1 MLILCIAGAV
11 ELSQFLKGIRSRKP
25 SVALPTPTPANFRDN
40 STVISSQEEVEERT
54 METIERTVSAAGV
67 ASGNK
72 KFLFGADA
80 SQHSFKTT
88 DKNVTVVCTEGKHD
102 RGSSKIKLV
111 NVVNFKWEQKNYPG
125 RLIACHKDCYLL
137 AYSIRVTKLS
147 KSESMVRVAH
157 LELPERCLI
166 KGLSDDILDLQF
178 SHNSTTECLLGII
191 ERTALHVHQV
201 LVKSEKVTTALK
213 VKIVDPLE
221 GHVPVCDRITWC
233 PYLGDGGGDEMD
245 DFAKQLLVWTRGST
259 FQCYSISALSKL
271 YLNMTDLK
279 ASDIDGGG
287 FKASDGDAII
297 TGSVFSDD
305 GTTLALSSNDGLI
318 RFYQVYQHAN
328 DRSPRRLHLWKP
340 HAGKPITSFFFLDNY
355 TETVNNK
362 TIWKH
367 AITCA
372 ENNSEIKVWCCESW
386 ACLQTIR
393 LVSPVP
399 DATLNF
405 KAEIDISSTY
415 LVLTERS
422 TRQIYVLQIRKG
434 PGSVSP
440 DVPEGQKKVLR
451 SSKPVQPYIVS
462 IAEYPLSTSVLGFA
476 ILYATAGNAKDSDYY
491 SEYAHHEQDDDD
503 EEQSAGGSRCVVIRM
518 FLVQPNNLQ
527 DCTLMYDAL
536 PESDDTE
543 TTEVELTEDPE
554 QRALEAPDSQGN
566 SSSVSSS
573 SSSSAASSSNET
585 TDNNVSH
592 PPSEEDDGEVG
603 TEAKGKVVIAE
614 DANTGSKHSNGTDKE
629 EEEEEDDARLKMAEA
644 AQKLN
649 EAFGT
654 ICTTVA
660 PSADGSGSAPTTP
673 GNTSSTKVNLMT
685 PDSFSTPASSGVT
698 RSASVKDN
706 HKDVRIINLSE
717 LPYPEM
723 ETIMNQY
730 DRSAGRRRGRVG
742 AASTNTATAIAS
754 GAAPKTTNSTIT
766 IGARK
771 NNSSVT
777 STASANGSVSSDSTD
792 DEREEEEEEEGGGN
806 TSIASVAGSERIA
819 NITDDPDD
827 EDGDEIDEVVT
838 VAPKV
843 VVPVLTKGGK
853 KGFPMAN
860 GGSKSGADQPK
871 HKKGHAGVVDQ
882 QQESVLSISAS
893 ALHIEH
899 FTKILTLDEAE
910 PPTVREKIKSDDTVN
925 PDVLST
931 LFMLAKATKQHQ
943 QPATAV
949 PEPSTLQTANALEAF
964 VNMVKNRAEITNAN
978 TMADDAASS
987 KTKHRKSINGAAAA
1001 DAPEDSV
1008 TDAPVVPP
1016 MPSAEML
1023 ASGGSSPSR
1032 EVQQIMSTK
1041 GGAAISMVDDMFMY
1055 SCVEQKDDDFEDD
1068 EEDDDEEGVVNVGA
1082 TYTEEDGVA
1091 VVVANG
1097 TVDNSD
1103 VADGKDEVLDVST
1116 DTSVLLSGEKTTA
1129 AVVALKESIADSTKD
1144 ELALKK
1150 ISVMKISGAVL
1161 GDSPTTKK
1169 ARQVEQNDAP
1179 SASNF
1184 WPATVPTEVPTVAST
1199 SEVKPSA
1206 PKSSTPIVVPPTVV
1220 TIDSNKQLDELNGK
1234 LDSMME
1240 LLLAQ
1245 SRQIEEMNAQFEAM
1259 KKSKADEQRRT
1270 STMINRINQTLPKM
1284 IETQLTQLFMQHA
1297 LKIDEIMVASFN
1309 KQQKLLLETLAHIL
1323 PQAVLAQLP
1332 ERLTGILIQ
1341 ELSTKMLPQINA
1353 KLDMIKQ
1360 SVSIDLAEKFRTS
1373 EGTIR
1378 DATQR
1383 AIRSE
1388 PFVKTISLSVQS
1400 GMRGIMEQ
1408 AYQESLRTIIL
1419 PSYDKTAREMF
1430 FQLSAAFSE
1439 GLKECMH
1446 KIDQHIVRVGRTQD
1460 RTSEMVEIIRQLPD
1474 KLATISERTASTAVR
1489 AMRESVEKDLKGLQ
1503 TPLLKSIRENIRQEI
1518 EKGFEVQASSL
1529 EDSVLSV
1536 VRSQAQTPAPSNAD
1550 VQEQIKQYLG
1560 SGQINKAF
1568 HKALLS
1574 NDLSLVEFLLE
1585 RADHKQVFNP
1595 CPLEQTVLLSLI
1607 QQISADMSNHN
1618 ELKQKYL
1625 SDAIVNLDIQDPITK
1640 EHSPKVM
1647 LELINNCQSFMAAN
1661 PSSSLCTSLKMLVI
1675 AAQYMGFKNI

>member
-1 MLILCIAGAV
+1 MLILAIASAL
-11 ELSQFLKGIRSRKP
+11 ELSRFLRRVSLQTTSAASPLP
-25 SVALPTPTPANFRDN
+25 SAALAALDQQQHPSYFRDN
-40 STVISSQEEVEERT
+40 SIILSSTSQIAEAT
-54 METIERTVSAAGV
+54 MEITERTVSSAAV
-67 ASGNK
+67 ASGSK
-72 KFLFGADA
+72 KFMFGAEA
-80 SQHSFKTT
+80 SQHSFKTS

-137 AYSIRVTKLS
+137 AYSIRVTKLP

-166 KGLSDDILDLQF
+166 KGMSDDILDLQF
-178 SHNSTTECLLGII
+178 SHNSTTECLLAII
-191 ERTALHVHQV
+191 ERTALHVYQV
-201 LVKSEKVTTALK
+201 LVKNEKVTTALK

-259 FQCYSISALSKL
+259 FQCYSISALTKS
-271 YLNMTDLK
+271 YLDTTDLK
-279 ASDIDGGG
+279 ASDIEESG

-318 RFYQVYQHAN
+318 RFYQIYQH

-340 HAGKPITSFFFLDNY
+340 HDGKPITSLFFLDNY

-372 ENNSEIKVWCCESW
+372 ENNAEIKVWCCESW
-386 ACLQTIR
+386 ACLQTVR
-393 LVSPVP
+393 LVSSMP

-405 KAEIDISSTY
+405 KAEIDMSSTY

-434 PGSVSP
+434 PGSS
-440 DVPEGQKKVLR
+440 DAPESQKKVLR
-451 SSKPVQPYIVS
+451 SKSVQPYIVS

-476 ILYATAGNAKDSDYY
+476 ILYATTEHSKYNDYY
-491 SEYAHHEQDDDD
+491 MMREHDDDD
-503 EEQSAGGSRCVVIRM
+503 EDQFAGGSRCVVIRM
-518 FLVQPNNLQ
+518 LLVQPNNLQ

-536 PESDDTE
+536 PEIDDPE
-543 TTEVELTEDPE
+543 AEVELTEEAD
-554 QRALEAPDSQGN
+554 QRALEAPESQGN
-566 SSSVSSS
+566 SSNVSSS
-573 SSSSAASSSNET
+573 SSSAVSSSNET

-592 PPSEEDDGEVG
+592 PPSEEDDVEVEAG
-603 TEAKGKVVIAE
+603 AKGQPVAG
-614 DANTGSKHSNGTDKE
+614 DANTGSNHSNGTDKE
-629 EEEEEDDARLKMAEA
+629 EEEDDARLEMAEA
-644 AQKLN
+644 AEKLN
-649 EAFGT
+649 EAFGS
-654 ICTTVA
+654 ICPTVA
-660 PSADGSGSAPTTP
+660 PVVDGSTSTPTTP
-673 GNTSSTKVNLMT
+673 ASTSSTKVNLMT
-685 PDSFSTPASSGVT
+685 PDSFSTPASSAAT
-698 RSASVKDN
+698 RSAAKDN
-706 HKDVRIINLSE
+706 QKDVRIINLSE

-730 DRSAGRRRGRVG
+730 DRPAAGRRRGRSG
-742 AASTNTATAIAS
+742 AAAANASTATANVPKKTNAIA
-754 GAAPKTTNSTIT
+754 

-777 STASANGSVSSDSTD
+777 STASANGSVSSDSSD
-792 DEREEEEEEEGGGN
+792 DEREEEEEGGGN
-806 TSIASVAGSERIA
+806 TSVASVAGSERIA

-827 EDGDEIDEVVT
+827 EDGEEDDDAA

-843 VVPVLTKGGK
+843 IVPPFTTKGK
-853 KGFPMAN
+853 KGFGMPMAN
-860 GGSKSGADQPK
+860 GGAKTGADQTK
-871 HKKGHAGVVDQ
+871 HKKAHGGGVVDQ
-882 QQESVLSISAS
+882 QQLQQESVLSISAT
-893 ALHIEH
+893 ALKIEH

-910 PPTVREKIKSDDTVN
+910 PPTVREKIKSDETVN

-943 QPATAV
+943 QPTAV
-949 PEPSTLQTANALEAF
+949 VPETSTLQTADALEAF
-964 VNMVKNRAEITNAN
+964 VNMVKNRAET
-978 TMADDAASS
+978 ADDANS
-987 KTKHRKSINGAAAA
+987 KTKQRKSTNGPAAGHATEESVL
-1001 DAPEDSV
+1001 DAP
-1008 TDAPVVPP
+1008 AVPP

-1041 GGAAISMVDDMFMY
+1041 GVDVICSMVDDMFMY
-1055 SCVEQKDDDFEDD
+1055 SFVEQKDDDFDDDDDDDEDD
-1068 EEDDDEEGVVNVGA
+1068 EEEGVVNVA
-1082 TYTEEDGVA
+1082 DSYADDA

-1103 VADGKDEVLDVST
+1103 AADGKEGVPDVPT
-1116 DTSVLLSGEKTTA
+1116 DASVLLSEEKATV
-1129 AVVALKESIADSTKD
+1129 AVSALQESISDASSND
-1144 ELALKK
+1144 ELALK
-1150 ISVMKISGAVL
+1150 ISGMTISANVL
-1161 GDSPTTKK
+1161 CDSPSAKK
-1169 ARQVEQNDAP
+1169 ASRQIEQVEQNDAP
-1179 SASNF
+1179 AASNF
-1184 WPATVPTEVPTVAST
+1184 WPTTVPTEVPSV
-1199 SEVKPSA
+1199 SA
-1206 PKSSTPIVVPPTVV
+1206 PNEMNASAPAATASPVAAAPATIVTVDST
-1220 TIDSNKQLDELNGK
+1220 KQLNELNGK
-1234 LDSMME
+1234 LNNIMQ
-1240 LLLAQ
+1240 LLLVQ
-1245 SRQIEEMNAQFEAM
+1245 SQQITEMHAQFEVM
-1259 KKSKADEQRRT
+1259 KKSKAEEQRRI
-1270 STMINRINQTLPKM
+1270 STAINRLNQTLPKM

-1297 LKIDEIMVASFN
+1297 LKIDEIMVTSFN
-1309 KQQKLLLETLAHIL
+1309 KQQTVLLETLAHIL

-1341 ELSTKMLPQINA
+1341 ELSSKVLPSVISR
-1353 KLDMIKQ
+1353 IETIRQ
-1360 SVSIDLAEKFRTS
+1360 SFGMDLAEKFRTS

-1388 PFVKTISLSVQS
+1388 PFVKTISLSVQA

-1419 PSYDKTAREMF
+1419 PSYDKTARDMF
-1430 FQLSAAFSE
+1430 FQLSTAFAE
-1439 GLKECMH
+1439 GIKECML
-1446 KIDQHIVRVGRTQD
+1446 KIDQHIARVARTQD
-1460 RTSEMVEIIRQLPD
+1460 RTSELVEIIRQLPE
-1474 KLATISERTASTAVR
+1474 KLANISERTASTAVR

-1550 VQEQIKQYLG
+1550 VQEQIKQYL
-1560 SGQINKAF
+1560 STNQINKAF

-1618 ELKQKYL
+1618 DLKQKYL
-1625 SDAIVNLDIQDPITK
+1625 SDAIINLDFEDPITK

-1647 LELINNCQSFMAAN
+1647 LELINNCQTFMAAN
-1661 PSSSLCTSLKMLVI
+1661 PSSPLCTSLKMLII